1 MKWTKGKY
9 GNRLIYAEP
18 VKDIHIDLIDDMN
31 NNRFTHFDITFTD
44 IKPRRHKRVRFQF
57 PLTSIKEA
65 RTRAENWFE
74 RNYDAI
80 LQAQVDTA
88 PVEKSQADVMREMQ
102 ESMNERITNVA
113 RLNTLEVAFSKEL
126 ADYQREYDRAR
137 RGERNRAILT
147 GYKKE
152 PVYKN
157 ERLYGSYGR
166 SYNMRVVNYYED
178 VPTYRHEPDYPAYPQ
193 PSDELRHL
201 RYIVANY
208 DK

>member
-1 MKWTKGKY
+1 MKWTKLKF
-9 GNRLIYAEP
+9 GNRLIHAEP
-18 VKDIHIDLIDDMN
+18 VRDIHIELIDDMM
-31 NNRFTHFDITFTD
+31 NNRFTHFKIYFSDGQ
-44 IKPRRHKRVRFQF
+44 PRRHKLVRYEF
-57 PLTSIKEA
+57 PVISIKEA
-65 RTRAENWFE
+65 RSRAEKWFE

-88 PVEKSQADVMREMQ
+88 PVVKSQADAMREMQ
-102 ESMNERITNVA
+102 ESMNERINNVA
-113 RLNTLEVAFSKEL
+113 RLNELEVAFSKEL

-208 DK
+208 NQ